1 MQKDFKLLV
10 EAKNSDLRTNIEGRS
25 DDLLT
30 AVTFAACKICAEMGK
45 TPEAREEVRQKIV
58 DSLNEIGPTVIEA
71 LAEEEEDDDN
81 ATE

>member
-10 EAKNSDLRTNIEGRS
+10 EAKNGDFTTDIEGRS

-30 AVTFAACKICAEMGK
+30 AVTYAACKICAEMGK

-58 DSLNEIGPTVIEA
+58 KTLNEIGPEIIEC
-71 LAEEEEDDDN
+71 LAKEEEDDN